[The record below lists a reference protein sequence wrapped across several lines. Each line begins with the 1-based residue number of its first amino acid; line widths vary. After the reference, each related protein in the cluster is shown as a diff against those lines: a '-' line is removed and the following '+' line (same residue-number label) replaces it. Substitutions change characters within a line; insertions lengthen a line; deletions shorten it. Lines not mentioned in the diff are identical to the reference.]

1 GLLPMLLN
9 DFRKARPEVEVQLL
23 EDKTIRLL
31 PRLLSGRLD
40 LAFVR
45 PPRSRAPNFVYR
57 HLFYE
62 TPVVAIPSNDPLAR
76 RRKLTIRDIAEQP
89 LIVPDRRSRPHSH
102 DLTIKL

>member
-1 GLLPMLLN
+1 MLDSEERIRLEAKRLRVGAIDSAAVGLLPMLLN
-9 DFRKARPEVEVQLL
+9 DYRKVRPDVEVQLL

-45 PPRSRAPNFVYR
+45 PPRSRAPNLFYR

-62 TPVVAIPSNDPLAR
+62 TPVVAIASKDR
-76 RRKLTIRDIAEQP
+76 S
-89 LIVPDRRSRPHSH
+89 PDGES
-102 DLTIKL
+102 